1 MEKTEYRDWTLV
13 KGTGTEHESWSFF
26 SSEWSSDERDSK
38 LQLGSGSTT
47 MLCTFCGQR
56 GANLKAP
63 LKNYQSST
71 KRDKEIQNFEAQNQ
85 DIVN

>member
-1 MEKTEYRDWTLV
+1 
-13 KGTGTEHESWSFF
+13 
-26 SSEWSSDERDSK
+26 
-38 LQLGSGSTT
+38 